1 MEKISLKHAKRLA
14 LLRQGLLKRQP
25 FGKGIKAANE
35 AIKRLSYN
43 QIDTISVINR
53 THHHVLWTRVPS
65 YQKGMLHQLLAEEQK
80 IFEYWSHAAAYL
92 PIADFRFSL
101 PRKHALNT
109 GENHWFERDPKMMNW
124 VLDRISAEGPL
135 QARDFKAPKGYQ
147 KTEMWSWKP
156 AKIALEQLFMEGQL
170 MVRERRGF
178 QKVFDLT
185 ERVLPSH
192 VDTRFPDPVEY
203 GRYLALRAIDAHGIA
218 TKEEMGYLRKAK
230 RKKTIIEALGQMQ
243 EEGIIIP
250 VEIQEQVYYTR
261 PEYLDQLPLRLPK
274 KHVHL
279 LSPFDNT
286 VIQRKRLSNLFDFE
300 YQIECYVPAPK
311 RKYGYFVLPILWGD
325 EMVGRVDLK
334 ADRKQKVLFVK
345 NLVFEPGLSI
355 EEPLLVAL
363 AAKLKALAQFNDCEA
378 LVVERSFPDVSS
390 VLLRE
395 FKK

>member
-1 MEKISLKHAKRLA
+1 MEKISLKQAKRLA
-14 LLRQGLLKRQP
+14 LLRQGLLRRQP
-25 FGKGIKAANE
+25 FGKGKEAANE
-35 AIKRLSYN
+35 VIKRLSYN

-65 YQKGMLHQLLAEEQK
+65 YQKEMLHQLLAEDQK

-92 PIADFRFSL
+92 PIEDFRFSL

-109 GENHWFERDPKMMNW
+109 GESHWFERDPKMMNW

-156 AKIALEQLFMEGQL
+156 AKIALEQLFMEGLL
-170 MVRERRGF
+170 MVKERRGF

-185 ERVLPSH
+185 ERILPSH
-192 VDTRFPDPVEY
+192 IDTRFPDPVEY
-203 GRYLALRAIDAHGIA
+203 GSYLALRAIDAHGIA

-230 RKKTIIEALGQMQ
+230 RKKTIIEALSQMQ
-243 EEGIIIP
+243 EEGIIMP
-250 VEIQEQVYYTR
+250 LKLHEQVYYTR
-261 PEYLDQLPLRLPK
+261 PEYLDKLPLRLPK
-274 KHVHL
+274 KQLHL

-286 VIQRKRLSNLFDFE
+286 VIQRKRLSSLFDFE

-325 EMVGRVDLK
+325 EMVGRIDLK
-334 ADRKQKVLFVK
+334 AERKQKKLLLK
-345 NLVFEPGLSI
+345 NLVFESELTI
-355 EEPLLVAL
+355 DDTLLTAL
-363 AAKLKALAQFNDCEA
+363 GAKLKALAQFNGCES
-378 LVVERSFPDVSS
+378 LVVERTFPDVSS
-390 VLLRE
+390 ELLRAFE
-395 FKK
+395 K